1 MDLGDQADQAWLL
14 SVQRKLY
21 QWSRTHPEDSYRD
34 LWNWITDLRNLVINA
49 QRLEKVKLGQAPGAL
64 QGTDPDS

>member
-34 LWNWITDLRNLVINA
+34 LCGTGLQTSA
-49 QRLEKVKLGQAPGAL
+49 TCGAPGRKSL
-64 QGTDPDS
+64 STKGVVLPGSTG